1 MSFYYLTIEK
11 DLASETQKY
20 HDSFSQSLCYA
31 SLSVFHSLILLAKF
45 STNVGKARIVIQA
58 SIFPCNDS
66 RRKGNL
72 LPQHL
77 DIKSMVRTSSESL
90 L

>member
-20 HDSFSQSLCYA
+20 HEYFSQSLCYA
-31 SLSVFHSLILLAKF
+31 SLSVFHSIILLAKF
-45 STNVGKARIVIQA
+45 STNVGKERIVIQA
-58 SIFPCNDS
+58 SIFPCNVS

-77 DIKSMVRTSSESL
+77 DIKSIRTSSESL